1 MYNLVFGNQVVFS
14 SCYVLSIEHEQVLTI
29 AKREGFRI
37 WSFLGPEIFFYLLF
51 QTCDFTL
58 FWFSYTVM
66 ILGWITVLLVLVW
79 LVNKYGR
86 TLFNCITCNKYGY

>member
-1 MYNLVFGNQVVFS
+1 MVSFRT
-14 SCYVLSIEHEQVLTI
+14 YVGSN
-29 AKREGFRI
+29 
-37 WSFLGPEIFFYLLF
+37 WSKTTSRNALFNFLLF

-86 TLFNCITCNKYGY
+86 TLFNCMTCNKYGY